1 MNKSLYSA
9 LLISFII
16 FLIIPLN
23 SAAQSA
29 NNNQQQQQQQNNQT
43 RFQFQSIDGESQYF
57 VDQIGLHFLA
67 DYVPSKDYFDDVNYV
82 IGPQDV
88 LSVNIQGPVS
98 LHARALV
105 INSNGYLYMPYAGS
119 VSLSGL
125 TISEAKAVLE
135 EAVSEELN
143 DFELTL
149 NVQKPRPVEVQVL
162 GNIPHPGRYLV
173 PAGTRLDQAVYAAL
187 FEGQIPSKGDSAQ
200 NYQQEFLGANNY
212 SLRDI
217 TIDRKSTTG
226 TDTGDL
232 ISYLKIGEQ
241 TSNPYLYDGDQVSIK
256 TLNENSPRISVSGA
270 VQSQQEIEYRKDDT
284 IESLLSL
291 SGGFIDGA
299 DTTRAILYR
308 EDSDGITQRSDLQL
322 NNKTLSSHTLMPND
336 RLVIPYREDISR
348 SASAWI
354 YGEAIIPGNFPIESD
369 ETTLAELLDLAG
381 GLTDQAL
388 PNGAYL
394 IRSNMSDRNVPSAT
408 TINTQQ
414 LLRTSDQVRQG
425 FDYLEMEQQLNS
437 DQRMFIDLEDQQQL
451 EQTRVTDGD
460 RLYIPKDYQNIVLY
474 GQLNNPG
481 NYPYNSSLSV
491 QDYIQRAGGMSLAAN
506 PDRVFIIKA
515 GSRAW
520 KLPSD
525 TALESGDMIYV
536 DRTPFDELNAQR
548 NYDIQ
553 RRNLRQ
559 GNLQLILTTVS
570 TITAVVTTYV
580 AITR

>member
-9 LLISFII
+9 LLISFIL

-23 SAAQSA
+23 TSGQSSD
-29 NNNQQQQQQQNNQT
+29 NQQQQRQNNQN
-43 RFQFQSIDGESQYF
+43 QFQLQSTDGNQQYF
-57 VDQIGLHFLA
+57 VDQIGLQFLA
-67 DYVPSKDYFDDVNYV
+67 DYVPSRDYFDDVNYV
-82 IGPQDV
+82 FGPQDV
-88 LSVNIQGPVS
+88 LSVNIQGPIS

-105 INSNGYLYMPYAGS
+105 INSNGYLYMPYAGN
-119 VSLSGL
+119 VSLAGL
-125 TISEAKAVLE
+125 TIAEATDVLK
-135 EAVSEELN
+135 EAVSNELN

-187 FEGQIPSKGDSAQ
+187 FEGRLPSNSDSAA
-200 NYQQEFLGANNY
+200 NYQQEFLGTNNY
-212 SLRDI
+212 SLRNI
-217 TIDRKSTTG
+217 NISRPSMSG
-226 TDTGDL
+226 IQSGDL
-232 ISYLKIGEQ
+232 ISYLKIGER
-241 TSNPYLYDGDQVSIK
+241 TSNPYLYDGDQITLK

-270 VQSQQEIEYRKDDT
+270 VQSQQEIEYRPDDT
-284 IESLLSL
+284 IQTLLSL

-308 EDSDGITQRSDLQL
+308 EDSDGVARATELRLSSE
-322 NNKTLSSHTLMPND
+322 TLSTYSLLPND
-336 RLVIPYREDISR
+336 RLVVPYKSNVSR

-354 YGEAIIPGNFPIESD
+354 YGEARVPGNFPIKND
-369 ETTLAELLDLAG
+369 ETTLAELITLAG
-381 GLTDQAL
+381 GITEQAL

-394 IRSNMSDRNVPSAT
+394 IRTKMSDRDVPSAT
-408 TINTQQ
+408 TFNTQQ
-414 LLRTSDQVRQG
+414 LLRTSDQLRQG

-437 DQRMFIDLEDQQQL
+437 DQRMFIDIKDQERL
-451 EQTRVTDGD
+451 EQIRVTDGD
-460 RLYIPKDYQNIVLY
+460 RLYVPKDYQNIILY

-481 NYPYNSSLSV
+481 NYAYNSSLSV
-491 QDYIQRAGGMSLAAN
+491 EDYIQKAGGMSLAAN

-520 KLPSD
+520 KLPGD
-525 TALESGDMIYV
+525 TPLESGDMIYV

-553 RRNLRQ
+553 LKNLRQ
-559 GNLQLILTTVS
+559 GNLQLILTTIS
-570 TITAVVTTYV
+570 TITAVITTYV

>member
-9 LLISFII
+9 LLISFIL
-16 FLIIPLN
+16 FLILPLN
-23 SAAQSA
+23 SIGQTS
-29 NNNQQQQQQQNNQT
+29 NNQQQRQDNQNQ
-43 RFQFQSIDGESQYF
+43 FQLQSIDGDSQYF
-57 VDQIGLHFLA
+57 VDQIGLQFLA
-67 DYVPSKDYFDDVNYV
+67 DYVPSKDYFDDANYV
-82 IGPQDV
+82 FGPQDV
-88 LSVNIQGPVS
+88 LSVNIQGPIS

-105 INSNGYLYMPYAGS
+105 INSNGFLFMPYAGS
-119 VSLSGL
+119 INLSGL
-125 TISEAKAVLE
+125 TISEATAALE
-135 EAVSEELN
+135 EAVSRELN

-162 GNIPHPGRYLV
+162 GNIPHPGRYIV

-187 FEGQIPSKGDSAQ
+187 FEGQLPSQGDGST
-200 NYQQEFLGANNY
+200 NYQQEFLSASNY
-212 SLRDI
+212 SLRNINI
-217 TIDRKSTTG
+217 TRNSASAPTG
-226 TDTGDL
+226 GDL
-232 ISYLKIGEQ
+232 ISYLQIGER
-241 TSNPYLYDGDQVSIK
+241 TTNPYLYDGDQVFIQ

-270 VQSQQEIEYRKDDT
+270 VQSQQEIEYRRDDT
-284 IESLLSL
+284 IETLLSL

-308 EDSDGITQRSDLQL
+308 EDSNGVTTSSELQL
-322 NNKTLSSHTLMPND
+322 NSETLSSRPLMPND
-336 RLVIPYREDISR
+336 RLVIPYRDNVSR

-354 YGEAIIPGNFPIESD
+354 YGEARVPGNFPIDND

-381 GLTDQAL
+381 GITDQAL
-388 PNGAYL
+388 PNGAYM
-394 IRSNMSDRNVPSAT
+394 IRPNMRDRDVPSAT

-414 LLRTSDQVRQG
+414 LMRTSDQVRQG

-437 DQRMFIDLEDQQQL
+437 DQRMFIDLTDREQL
-451 EQTRVTDGD
+451 EQIRVTDGD
-460 RLYIPKDYQNIVLY
+460 RLYVPRDYQNIVLY

-481 NYPYNSSLSV
+481 NYPYNSSLTV

-506 PDRVFIIKA
+506 PERIFIIKA
-515 GSRAW
+515 GSRSW
-520 KLPSD
+520 KLPD
-525 TALESGDMIYV
+525 ETTLESGDMIFV